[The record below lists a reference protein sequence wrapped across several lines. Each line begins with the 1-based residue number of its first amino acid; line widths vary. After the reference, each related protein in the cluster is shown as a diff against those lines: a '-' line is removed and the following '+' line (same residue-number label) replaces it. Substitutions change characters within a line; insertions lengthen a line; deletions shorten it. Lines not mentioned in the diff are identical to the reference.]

1 MPKNFLMIVNM
12 IGVASLSY
20 FIYVI
25 LSYNYYFQAAFS
37 FHGYI

>member
-12 IGVASLSY
+12 TGVAGLSC

-25 LSYNYYFQAAFS
+25 LRYNYYFQAAFS
-37 FHGYI
+37 FQGYI